1 MCAVLLFV
9 SLLIRAPPGSFRCSS
24 TVHRPCPFDHAC
36 TRRMPATPM
45 SRGPPRQPS
54 ASLSP
59 RARRGKKTASP
70 HPSPR
75 RPLHARCRTPP
86 PRRLRRLFLSS
97 VCELQGLRRHRVG
110 AQLLLRHPPPD
121 GARRRAAGDGS
132 GNGASVVARPRAP
145 LQRRRRSG
153 RGRRVRDGGRASGL
167 PFAVDAD
174 SVLQET
180 LAAIFAQVSEIC
192 RPTNLS
198 SALPSLRPPSLHV
211 LACQPRS
218 CHQMRSA
225 CTIRCTHPRRFH

>member
-1 MCAVLLFV
+1 VCCFTVCFAAHPSSSGLI
-9 SLLIRAPPGSFRCSS
+9 SLLIHSTPPLSVRSRLHAPDA
-24 TVHRPCPFDHAC
+24 HHAHVQ
-36 TRRMPATPM
+36 RATPPTLRILIPAGS
-45 SRGPPRQPS
+45 SR
-54 ASLSP
+54 
-59 RARRGKKTASP
+59 KKTASP

-97 VCELQGLRRHRVG
+97 VCELQGLRRHRAG

-121 GARRRAAGDGS
+121 GTRRRAAGDASGS
-132 GNGASVVARPRAP
+132 AASVVVRPRAP
-145 LQRRRRSG
+145 LQRRHRPG
-153 RGRRVRDGGRASGL
+153 RGHRVRDSGRASGL